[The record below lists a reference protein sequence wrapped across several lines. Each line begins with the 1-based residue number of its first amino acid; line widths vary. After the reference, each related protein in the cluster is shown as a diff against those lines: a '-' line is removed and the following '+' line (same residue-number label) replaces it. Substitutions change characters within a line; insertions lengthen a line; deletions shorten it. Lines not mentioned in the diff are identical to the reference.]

1 LSFIIIVLTQ
11 ISAKHRNVY
20 IALQYNQKVS
30 AEIRICGNVLDDA
43 RGLLPCCALSTV
55 RGGINSLYLP
65 NDNPRIALCALQR
78 FIAGSMASRDELR
91 RVTAMTT
98 NGQSGGGQRRRL
110 RSQLWFDNPDN
121 PSMTALYL
129 ERYLNY
135 GLTRAELTSGK
146 PIIGIAQTGS
156 DLSPCNRHHLELAA
170 RVREGIRS
178 AGGIAMEFPVH
189 PIQETGK
196 RPTAALDR
204 NLAYL
209 GLVEVLY
216 GYPLDGVVLMTG
228 CDKTTPACLMAAAT
242 VNTPAIVLSGG
253 PMLDHVQNGKL
264 MGSGTLI
271 WQARQDQAAGKIDYK
286 QFIDIVAA
294 SAPSVGHC
302 NTMGTASTMNALA
315 EALGMSLPG
324 CAAIPAPYRER
335 GQIAYETGMRAVEI
349 VHEDLKPSDILT
361 REAFENAIVACSAIG
376 GSTNA
381 PIHINAIARHV
392 GVKLAIGDWEKV
404 GYDVPLLVNMQPA
417 GEYLSEEYYRA
428 GGLPAVM
435 HELLTAKRLHGGAR
449 TINGKTVA
457 KNVAQAKTWNAKVIR
472 PYDKPLRAHAGF
484 KVLHGNLFDSAI
496 MKTSVISEEFRK
508 RYLSDPKNPN
518 AFEGRAVVFE
528 GPEDYHKRI
537 EDPAL
542 GIDEHS
548 ILFMRGAGAIGYPGS
563 AEVVNM
569 QPPAALIK
577 RGVTSLACIGDG
589 RQSGTSGS
597 PSILNAS
604 PEAADGGGLALLN
617 TGDRVRIDLNKGT
630 ADVLIPE
637 SELAERA
644 TTLKKNGGFKYP
656 ESQTPW
662 QEIQRAM
669 VDQLGGGMVL
679 EPAVKYQRVAQ
690 KYVPRDNH

>member
-1 LSFIIIVLTQ
+1 M
-11 ISAKHRNVY
+11 AK
-20 IALQYNQKVS
+20 
-30 AEIRICGNVLDDA
+30 
-43 RGLLPCCALSTV
+43 
-55 RGGINSLYLP
+55 
-65 NDNPRIALCALQR
+65 
-78 FIAGSMASRDELR
+78 
-91 RVTAMTT
+91 
-98 NGQSGGGQRRRL
+98 NGKPHEQQSRRL

-121 PSMTALYL
+121 PGMTALYL

-156 DLSPCNRHHLELAA
+156 DLSPCNRHHLQLAE
-170 RVREGIRS
+170 RVREGIRT
-178 AGGIAMEFPVH
+178 AGGLAMEFPVH

-253 PMLDHVQNGKL
+253 PMLDGYHNGKL
-264 MGSGTLI
+264 AGSGTVL
-271 WQARQDQAAGKIDYK
+271 WQARQDVAAGRIDYNK
-286 QFIDIVAA
+286 FIDIAA
-294 SAPSVGHC
+294 SSAPSIGHC
-302 NTMGTASTMNALA
+302 NTMGTASTMNAMA

-335 GQIAYETGMRAVEI
+335 ARIAYETGVRAVEI
-349 VHEDLKPSDILT
+349 VREDLKPSDILT
-361 REAFENAIVACSAIG
+361 RAAFENAIVACSAIG

-381 PIHINAIARHV
+381 PIHLNAIARHV
-392 GVKLAIGDWEKV
+392 GVRLAIEDWEKV

-417 GEYLSEEYYRA
+417 GEYLGEDYFRA

-435 HELLTAKRLHGGAR
+435 HELLQAKRLHGDAL
-449 TINGKTVA
+449 TINGKTFADNVA
-457 KNVAQAKTWNAKVIR
+457 KAKSSNADVIQ
-472 PYDKPLRAHAGF
+472 PYDKPLKPHAGF

-496 MKTSVISEEFRK
+496 MKTSVISDEFRQ
-508 RYLSDPKNPN
+508 RYLSNAKDPN
-518 AFEGRAVVFE
+518 AFEGRAVVFD
-528 GPEDYHKRI
+528 GPEDYHHRI
-537 EDPAL
+537 DDPVL

-548 ILFMRGAGAIGYPGS
+548 ILFMRGTGPIGYPGS

-577 RGVTSLACIGDG
+577 KGVTSLACIGDG

-604 PEAADGGGLALLN
+604 PEAAAGGGLALLK

-630 ADVLIPE
+630 ADILISAE
-637 SELAERA
+637 ELSQRRM
-644 TTLKKNGGFKYP
+644 LLQKNGGYP
-656 ESQTPW
+656 YPPSQTPW

-669 VDQLGGGMVL
+669 VDQLADGMVL
-679 EPAVKYQRVAQ
+679 QPAVKYQRVAQ
-690 KYVPRDNH
+690 KFVPRDNH

>member
-1 LSFIIIVLTQ
+1 M
-11 ISAKHRNVY
+11 AK
-20 IALQYNQKVS
+20 
-30 AEIRICGNVLDDA
+30 
-43 RGLLPCCALSTV
+43 T
-55 RGGINSLYLP
+55 
-65 NDNPRIALCALQR
+65 PRK
-78 FIAGSMASRDELR
+78 SE
-91 RVTAMTT
+91 
-98 NGQSGGGQRRRL
+98 RRL

-121 PSMTALYL
+121 PGMTALYL

-135 GLTRAELTSGK
+135 GLTSAELRSGK

-156 DLSPCNRHHLELAA
+156 DLSPCNRHHLDLAK
-170 RVREGIRS
+170 RVREGIRAS
-178 AGGIAMEFPVH
+178 GGIAFEFPCH

-253 PMLDHVQNGKL
+253 PMLNGWWKGERA
-264 MGSGTLI
+264 GSGTI
-271 WQARQDQAAGKIDYK
+271 VWKAREEMAAGRIDAEEFVK
-286 QFIDIVAA
+286 IVASA
-294 SAPSVGHC
+294 APSIGHC

-335 GQIAYETGMRAVEI
+335 AQIAYETGVRAVEI
-349 VHEDLKPSDILT
+349 VEQDLKPSDILT
-361 REAFENAIVACSAIG
+361 RKAFDNAIVANSAIG

-392 GVKLAIGDWEKV
+392 GVKLSIDDWEKI

-417 GEYLSEEYYRA
+417 GEYLGEEYYRA

-435 HELLTAKRLHGGAR
+435 HELLKAKRIHADAL
-449 TINGKTVA
+449 TINGRTMGE
-457 KNVAQAKTWNAKVIR
+457 NVKGAQSTNADVIK
-472 PYDKPLRAHAGF
+472 PYRSPMKKKAGF
-484 KVLHGNLFDSAI
+484 KVLKGNLFDSAI
-496 MKTSVISEEFRK
+496 MKTSVISDEFRK
-508 RYLSDPKNPN
+508 RYLSNRKDKD

-528 GPEDYHKRI
+528 GPEDYHHRI
-537 EDPAL
+537 DDPSL
-542 GIDEHS
+542 KIDEHTL
-548 ILFMRGAGAIGYPGS
+548 LFIRGAGPIGYPGA

-569 QPPAALIK
+569 QPPTALIK
-577 RGVTSLACIGDG
+577 KGITSLPCIGDG

-604 PEAADGGGLALLN
+604 PEAAANGGLALLK
-617 TGDRVRIDLNKGT
+617 TGDRVRIDLRKGT
-630 ADVLIPE
+630 ADILT
-637 SELAERA
+637 SKAELARRRA
-644 TTLKKNGGFKYP
+644 ALRRRGGFRYP
-656 ESQTPW
+656 ASQTPW
-662 QEIQRAM
+662 QEIQRSM
-669 VDQLGGGMVL
+669 VDQLAEGMVL
-679 EPAVKYQRVAQ
+679 KPAVKYQRVAQ
-690 KYVPRDNH
+690 NGVARDNH